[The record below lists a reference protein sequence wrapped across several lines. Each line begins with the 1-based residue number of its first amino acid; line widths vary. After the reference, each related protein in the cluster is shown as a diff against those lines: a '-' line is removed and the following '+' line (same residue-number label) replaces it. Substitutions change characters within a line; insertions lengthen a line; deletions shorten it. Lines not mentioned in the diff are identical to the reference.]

1 MLNPISSP
9 GDPLFYLHHAFIDK
23 LWWDWQTADVENR
36 LYAIGGPTVKDPS
49 RPAPVPKGM
58 PSSLRKR
65 AGEKRATGGQS
76 SVSNDTA
83 TTTLSHQLSLLGL
96 LPNTTAEE
104 VMDIRNELL
113 CYQYV

>member
-1 MLNPISSP
+1 MLELIMSVVPEVP
-9 GDPLFYLHHAFIDK
+9 EELPFLKAVC
-23 LWWDWQTADVENR
+23 WQTADVKNR
-36 LYAIGGPTVKDPS
+36 LYAIGGPTVKDPN

-83 TTTLSHQLSLLGL
+83 TTTLGHQLSLLGL
-96 LPNTTAEE
+96 LPDIIAEE